1 MFFVSIP
8 NAATSFAAVETAT
21 KCFATAASASFFES
35 PAFFASARNHSL
47 AASALD
53 IVSCVVNVLD
63 AMMKSVSAALTW
75 RSVSARWVE
84 STFET
89 KKNFMLRFV

>member
-1 MFFVSIP
+1 MFFVSMP

-21 KCFATAASASFFES
+21 KCLATAASAAAFLR
-35 PAFFASARNHSL
+35 PAFWASAMNQAL

-53 IVSCVVNVLD
+53 IVSCVVKVLD
-63 AMMKSVSAALTW
+63 AMMNKVSFAFTA
-75 RSVSARWVE
+75 RSVSARCVE
-84 STFET
+84 STLET